1 MSEKVCVVCLKV
13 CNSFVAATVYEME
26 NGIDK
31 VRTKN
36 LGLCPEHREFF
47 NEGMVAVIEIHQ
59 VTNEEEYNAMATWA
73 EGRTG
78 NMLYLPKEAVLTLV
92 EEFPPN
98 NAVLFCERDPFQRIR
113 RASQDLWS

>member
-1 MSEKVCVVCLKV
+1 MSEKVCVVCLNV
-13 CNSFVAATVYEME
+13 CNSSVAATVLELE
-26 NGIDK
+26 DGIDK

-47 NEGMVAVIEIHQ
+47 NEGMVAVIEIHK
-59 VTNEEEYNAMATWA
+59 VTNEEEYNAMASRA

-92 EEFPPN
+92 DFPPN
-98 NAVLFCERDPFQRIR
+98 NAVLF
-113 RASQDLWS
+113 